1 MPSPLTHDDPA
12 GFGPYRLMARLGSG
26 GMGTVYLARSPGGR
40 TVALKT
46 MHARIATETEFRTR
60 FRLESDA
67 ARVIGGRHGAQVV
80 EADPLAE
87 TPWIA
92 TEYVL
97 GPPLDDAVELAGPLP
112 EATVRALGAA
122 LCGALGQLHRS
133 DVVHRD
139 LKPSNIMV
147 TAYGP
152 KVIDFGIARALGDE
166 RLTHT
171 GSAVGTPAFMSPEQA
186 TGEEHTPAGD
196 VFALAGVLV
205 FAATGR
211 GPFGDGQPADLL
223 YRVRY
228 AEPDLTGT
236 PAALVPI
243 LTRCLAKDPAQRP
256 TTAELSAQLH
266 DGSGE
271 FADQLPDAVLAE
283 IGRRASEVWQ
293 LAPQRLPAPP
303 DQPATVPSAEVPAA
317 SGLSRRGLLVA
328 GAGSVLGVA
337 GAGAGVWAWLG
348 RNDSAPGPG
357 AGPGYT
363 KPKPGPSVGALK
375 KQKLDSVWQKQFGG
389 PADDQ
394 NPEVPMVAGDQ
405 VVLVANAGARG
416 VDPKSGASKWTF
428 SLYADDSWQVA
439 SDGSHVYQILRVEHG
454 QDLATKT
461 VSWFLAPLDLTTGKP
476 GKHIAPVSDA
486 QHNGI
491 LSRLLA
497 VADGTAYLAISH
509 GKVKLHDRLSPW
521 FVIAVD
527 LTSGRRKWSDPVPF
541 HPAKSDDNHFIA
553 AKAYGDRLVLFQ
565 QTNDNKVRIVARD
578 TRTGKVA
585 WDKPWTGADPRYVR
599 DPLAVD
605 GKHLYLGY
613 GPLRALRLSDGG
625 QVWDTSAARPGKTY
639 GPPVLKD
646 GAVYA
651 VEKGLGLVSYGA
663 GGGKPRW
670 EEKSAEGPR
679 TEYVVRPVIGSEYAY
694 TYSNT
699 DKVLRAVGLTSR
711 TTEQLYTTSGSRFVA
726 HEKSRML
733 IASGPSFLAGFPLR

>member
-1 MPSPLTHDDPA
+1 MPSPLTHDDPPCL
-12 GFGPYRLMARLGSG
+12 GPYRLLARLGSG
-26 GMGTVYLARSPGGR
+26 GMGTVYLGRSAGGR

-46 MHARIATETEFRTR
+46 VHARIATETEFRTR

-67 ARVIGGRHGAQVV
+67 ARVIGGRYGAQVV
-80 EADPLAE
+80 EADPLAD
-87 TPWIA
+87 TPWLA

-97 GPPLDDAVELAGPLP
+97 GPPLDEAVRLAGPLP
-112 EATVRALGAA
+112 EAAVRALGAA

-147 TAYGP
+147 TAFGP
-152 KVIDFGIARALGDE
+152 KVIDFGIARALGDD
-166 RLTHT
+166 RLTHA
-171 GSAVGTPAFMSPEQA
+171 GAAVGTPAFMSPEQA
-186 TGEEHTPAGD
+186 TGAEHDPAGD

-236 PAALVPI
+236 PAALVPV
-243 LTRCLAKDPAQRP
+243 LARCLAKDPAERP
-256 TTAELSAQLH
+256 GTTELADRLH

-271 FADQLPDAVLAE
+271 FADHLPDAVLAE
-283 IGRRASEVWQ
+283 IGRRAGEVWQ
-293 LAPQRLPAPP
+293 VEPRRLPAPP
-303 DQPATVPSAEVPAA
+303 EQPATLPSADAPAA
-317 SGLSRRGLLVA
+317 PRLSRRGLLLA

-337 GAGAGVWAWLG
+337 GAGAGAWAWLG
-348 RNDSAPGPG
+348 RDGTAAGPG
-357 AGPGYT
+357 TGPGYT
-363 KPKPGPSVGALK
+363 QPKAGPSVGALK
-375 KQKLDSVWQKQFGG
+375 KKKLDSVWQKQTGG

-394 NPEVPMVAGDQ
+394 SPEVPMVAGDQ
-405 VVLVANAGARG
+405 VVLVANAEARG
-416 VDPKSGASKWTF
+416 VDPRSGESRWTF
-428 SLYADDSWQVA
+428 SLWADDSWQVA
-439 SDGSHVYQILRVEHG
+439 SDGTHVYQILRVEHG

-461 VSWFLAPLDLTTGKP
+461 VSWFLAGVDLATGKA
-476 GKHIAPVSDA
+476 GKHLAPVSDA

-509 GKVKLHDRLSPW
+509 GKVKRYERQSPW

-527 LTSGRRKWSDPVPF
+527 LASGRRKWSDPVPF
-541 HPAKSDDNHFIA
+541 HPAESDDNHFIA
-553 AKAYGDRLVLFQ
+553 AKATGNRLVLLQ

-585 WDKPWTGADPRYVR
+585 WDTPWNGADPRFVR

-605 GKHLYLGY
+605 DRHLYLGY

-625 QVWDTSAARPGKTY
+625 QAWDTSAVRAGKTY
-639 GPPVLKD
+639 GPAVLKG
-646 GAVYA
+646 GAVYT
-651 VEKGLGLVSYGA
+651 VEKGLGLVAYGP
-663 GGGKPRW
+663 GGGQPRW
-670 EEKSAEGPR
+670 AEKSAEGPR
-679 TEYVVRPVIGSEYAY
+679 AEYVVRPVIGSEYAY
-694 TYSNT
+694 TYSRA
-699 DKVLRAVGLTSR
+699 DGVLRAVGLTSR
-711 TTEQLYTTSGSRFVA
+711 TTEQLYTTSGTRFTA
-726 HEKSRML
+726 HEKSRMIL
-733 IASGPSFLAGFPLR
+733 ASDSHFLAGFPLR

>member
-1 MPSPLTHDDPA
+1 MPSPLTHDDPP
-12 GFGPYRLMARLGSG
+12 GLGPYRLLARLGGG
-26 GMGTVYLARSPGGR
+26 GMGTVYLGRSAGGR

-46 MHARIATETEFRTR
+46 VHARIATETEFRTR

-67 ARVIGGRHGAQVV
+67 ARVIGGRYGAQVV
-80 EADPLAE
+80 EADPLAD
-87 TPWIA
+87 TPWLA

-97 GPPLDDAVELAGPLP
+97 GPPLDEAVRLAGPLP
-112 EATVRALGAA
+112 EAAVRALGAA

-139 LKPSNIMV
+139 LKPSNIML
-147 TAYGP
+147 TAFGP
-152 KVIDFGIARALGDE
+152 KVIDFGIARALGDD
-166 RLTHT
+166 RLTHA
-171 GSAVGTPAFMSPEQA
+171 GAAVGTPAFMSPEQA
-186 TGEEHTPAGD
+186 TGAEHDPAGD

-236 PAALVPI
+236 PAALVPV
-243 LTRCLAKDPAQRP
+243 LARCLAKDPADRP
-256 TTAELSAQLH
+256 GTSELAALLH

-271 FADQLPDAVLAE
+271 FADHLPDAVLAE

-293 LAPQRLPAPP
+293 VEPRRLPAPP
-303 DQPATVPSAEVPAA
+303 DQPATLPPADAPAA
-317 SGLSRRGLLVA
+317 PRLSRRGLLLA

-348 RNDSAPGPG
+348 RDGSAAGPG
-357 AGPGYT
+357 TGPGYT
-363 KPKPGPSVGALK
+363 QPKAGPSVGALK
-375 KQKLDSVWQKQFGG
+375 KKKLDSVWQKQTGG

-394 NPEVPMVAGDQ
+394 SPEVPMVAGDQ
-405 VVLVANAGARG
+405 VVLVANAEARG
-416 VDPKSGASKWTF
+416 VDPKSGESRWTF

-439 SDGSHVYQILRVEHG
+439 SDGTHVYQILRVEHG
-454 QDLATKT
+454 QDPATKT
-461 VSWFLAPLDLTTGKP
+461 VSWFLADVDLATGKA
-476 GKHIAPVSDA
+476 GKHIAPVSDDR
-486 QHNGI
+486 HNGI

-509 GKVKLHDRLSPW
+509 GKVKRYERQSPW

-541 HPAKSDDNHFIA
+541 HPARSDDNHFIA
-553 AKAYGDRLVLFQ
+553 AKATGNRLVLFQ

-585 WDKPWTGADPRYVR
+585 WDKPWNGADPRFVR

-605 GKHLYLGY
+605 DHHLYLGY

-625 QVWDTSAARPGKTY
+625 QAWDTSAVRAGKTY
-639 GPPVLKD
+639 GPAVLKG

-663 GGGKPRW
+663 GGGQPRW
-670 EEKSAEGPR
+670 AEKSAEGPR
-679 TEYVVRPVIGSEYAY
+679 AEYVVRPVIGSEYAY
-694 TYSNT
+694 TYSRT
-699 DKVLRAVGLTSR
+699 DGVLRAVGLTSR
-711 TTEQLYTTSGSRFVA
+711 TTEQLYTTSGTRFTA
-726 HEKSRML
+726 HEKSRMV
-733 IASGPSFLAGFPLR
+733 IASDSHFLAGFPLR